1 MLYKFLGLLFF
12 FAAIFFAIHYY
23 IEANFFANAF
33 FYEIW
38 QIYVFLVS
46 ATVITV
52 ILVGYVQKVFPDKTG
67 FTFMGL
73 SLIKMA
79 AAIVF
84 FIPLLESEVEDR
96 TGDILNFFIPYF
108 LFLIFEVIYLVRLI
122 NRN

>member
-12 FAAIFFAIHYY
+12 FAAIFFAVHYY
-23 IEANFFANAF
+23 VENVFFADAF

-38 QIYVFLVS
+38 QIYAFLVS
-46 ATVITV
+46 ATVLTV
-52 ILVGYVQKVFPDKTG
+52 VLVAYVQKVFPDKTG

-73 SLIKMA
+73 SLVKMA
-79 AAIVF
+79 AAIIF
-84 FIPLLESEVEDR
+84 FIPLLESTVEDR

-108 LFLIFEVIYLVRLI
+108 LFLVFEVIYLVRLI